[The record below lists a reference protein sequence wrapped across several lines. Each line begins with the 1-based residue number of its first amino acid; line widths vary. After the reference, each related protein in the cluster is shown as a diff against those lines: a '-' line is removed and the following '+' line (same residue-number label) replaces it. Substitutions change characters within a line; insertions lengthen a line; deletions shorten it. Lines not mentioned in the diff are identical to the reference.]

1 MNVPQYYEFVNKYE
15 SIDSPAMI
23 HASDTSL
30 AWFFRRYYMQDVLS
44 VIEFENL
51 PETWDKDYFMYT
63 LFMTGRIAVIN
74 TKKWGV
80 IPQFCT
86 LNGWNIYY
94 LPSHA
99 MIVNPLFR
107 ESINP
112 RIGVE
117 CSLIKMQPDYGGAW
131 DLVDYY
137 GCLTAI
143 EAESLAVNVFNTK
156 LAYVFAA
163 DNQQLAESF
172 KKLYDKIASG
182 EPAAVAHKKLFDD
195 EGKLKVEI
203 FNQNIKNTFVAD
215 QINGLIQQ
223 TRADFHTKI
232 GIPNVNIAK
241 ASGVGAAEVNAN
253 NVEAQTLAELWL
265 DTINSGL
272 DMTNKMFGTNIKA
285 KLRFTERGLLDAK
298 ESNSFGNGDV

>member
-1 MNVPQYYEFVNKYE
+1 MIVPKYYEFINKYE
-15 SIDSPAMI
+15 SIDSPAI
-23 HASDTSL
+23 AHVSDTSL
-30 AWFFRRYYMQDVLS
+30 AWFFRRYFMQDVLS
-44 VIEFENL
+44 VIQFENI
-51 PETWDKDYFMYT
+51 PDHWDKDYFMYT
-63 LFMTGRIAVIN
+63 LFMTGRVAVIN

-137 GCLTAI
+137 ACLTAL
-143 EAESLAVNVFNTK
+143 EAESLATNVLNTK

-163 DNQQLAESF
+163 ESESVAESF
-172 KKLYDKIASG
+172 KKLFDEIASG
-182 EPAAVAHKKLFDD
+182 KPATVAHKKLFDD
-195 EGKLKVEI
+195 EDRLKVEI
-203 FNQNIKNTFVAD
+203 FNQNIKNTFVGD
-215 QINGLIQQ
+215 LIINLMQQ
-223 TRADFHTKI
+223 TRADFHTRI
-232 GIPNVNIAK
+232 CVPNVNIAK

-253 NVEAQTLAELWL
+253 NVEVRTLGEIWL
-265 DTINSGL
+265 DTINDGL
-272 DMTNKMFGTNIKA
+272 QMTNNMYGTDIRA
-285 KLRFTERGLLDAK
+285 KLRFVERGLENATQSDVI
-298 ESNSFGNGDV
+298 SNGDV